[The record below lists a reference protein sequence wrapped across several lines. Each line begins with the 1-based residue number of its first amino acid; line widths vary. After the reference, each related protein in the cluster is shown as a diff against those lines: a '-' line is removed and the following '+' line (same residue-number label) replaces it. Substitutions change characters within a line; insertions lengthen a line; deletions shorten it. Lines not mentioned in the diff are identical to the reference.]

1 MSLGFDRRLVFCERA
16 LRKFVFI
23 LIGAVMEKPTEIHAF
38 PEMQS
43 ETIFSLSSASG
54 RAGVSV
60 FRVSG
65 PETKKTIET
74 LSGQKAPKPRYASLR
89 VLLDGQANPIDEAL
103 ILWFPSPASFT
114 GEDCAEFQTHG
125 SPAVIEGLSRAL
137 LALGLRQAEPGEFTR
152 RAVQSGKMDLTSA
165 EGLADLIDAQTE
177 GQRVQALR
185 QMSGG
190 LQDIYE
196 DWRERL
202 LDTLAQIEGEIDF
215 PDEADIP
222 DTLSHS
228 AYAPLGKIAKD
239 MELAL
244 SDMGRGAAIRSGL
257 DIAIIGAPNAG
268 KSTLINALTQRDVA
282 ITSPEAGTT
291 RDIVEAQMVIAG
303 LPVTLSDTAGL
314 RETEN
319 VIEAEGVKRAKKR
332 ANEAAITLYMVRPG
346 HTELDDEILASLNIE
361 DIIIIN
367 KSNTYEE
374 IKPNYDNNLL
384 AVDLSIKE
392 AEKPIFEAL
401 ETLIKERFSVGQDAG
416 LTRARHGECVR
427 QAMGAILRAQNN
439 LGFAPELAGDDIRSA
454 LASLSE
460 LAGESDIEL
469 VFDRIFSRFCVG
481 K

>member
-1 MSLGFDRRLVFCERA
+1 MFRGEPRQVRSHLASKRERLIKGNPEDSHYVLRRLVFCERA

-54 RAGVSV
+54 RAGVAV

-65 PETKKTIET
+65 SETKKTIET

-103 ILWFPSPASFT
+103 ILW
-114 GEDCAEFQTHG
+114 
-125 SPAVIEGLSRAL
+125 
-137 LALGLRQAEPGEFTR
+137 
-152 RAVQSGKMDLTSA
+152 
-165 EGLADLIDAQTE
+165 LIDAQTE

-303 LPVTLSDTAGL
+303 LLVTLSDTAGL

-332 ANEAAITLYMVRPG
+332 ANEAAITLYMIRPG

-367 KSNTYEE
+367 KSNAYEE